1 MTGKVSLFIQNV
13 TIVKYKWFYVRLDY
27 YKNYVFH
34 IYSYVFLISLATL
47 VKIKKRNN
55 ISFHITVKLTMQ
67 SQGSKTIQND
77 F

>member
-1 MTGKVSLFIQNV
+1 M
-13 TIVKYKWFYVRLDY
+13 LDY

-34 IYSYVFLISLATL
+34 VYSYEFLISLATL

-55 ISFHITVKLTMQ
+55 ISFHITIKLTVQ
-67 SQGSKTIQND
+67 SQGSKTIEND